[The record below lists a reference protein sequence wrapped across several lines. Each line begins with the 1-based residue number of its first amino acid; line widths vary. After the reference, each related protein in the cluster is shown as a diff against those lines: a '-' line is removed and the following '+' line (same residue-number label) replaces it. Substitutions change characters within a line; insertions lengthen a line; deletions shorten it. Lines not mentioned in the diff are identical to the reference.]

1 MLHDRRQFFVRQHAA
16 LFKLAGTYDILD
28 PATQQHLATAT
39 EVPPTWAKYLR
50 LIVSKGLLP
59 TLLEVRQADATEPF
73 LSLRR
78 RPGFLS
84 HRVDVED
91 GEGRAIGFFQTK
103 GFSLTPVVY
112 LHGPGGDR
120 VGEVRGNWKGWDF
133 TCRDLRGRELGRVTK
148 KWAGI
153 GKELFTTADSYVVS
167 IAEEVPAT
175 GPLALLLL
183 ATGLAI
189 DLALK
194 EHAN

>member
-1 MLHDRRQFFVRQHAA
+1 MLQDRRQFFVRQQAA
-16 LFKLAGTYDILD
+16 LFKLAGAYDILD

-50 LIVSKGLLP
+50 LIVNKGLLP
-59 TLLEVRQADATEPF
+59 TSLEVRQADAPRPF
-73 LSLRR
+73 LALHR
-78 RPGFLS
+78 RPGLLS

-112 LHGPGGDR
+112 LHGPDGQR
-120 VGEVRGNWKGWDF
+120 VGEVKGNWKGWDF
-133 TCRDLRGRELGRVTK
+133 TCRDLQGRELGRVTK

-175 GPLALLLL
+175 GPLAQLLL